1 MNKYIFFLLLS
12 FTALVFAGCSA
23 GVGVVDSN
31 STNSS
36 SSVNETLDLNESNYV
51 ELEID
56 SEFAA
61 QKENVSVDGQI
72 SSNGTV
78 VVESGNTT
86 ASASVDDSGTIVVES
101 NVDLSNV
108 PDVELTDWC
117 IPGQKIDNQVDAN
130 TSVSFV
136 ISGIE
141 IFKAEEYC
149 LSTGIVSAGGMDIP
163 TSIYAK
169 DVNSEFWV
177 VTEFFGQII
186 EKKIVA
192 NSQ

>member
-1 MNKYIFFLLLS
+1 MNKIFSFLLLS
-12 FTALVFAGCSA
+12 FMALIFAGCSA
-23 GVGVVDSN
+23 SVGVVDLN

-36 SSVNETLDLNESNYV
+36 FNVNETLDLNESNYV
-51 ELEID
+51 ELEVD
-56 SEFAA
+56 SEFAV
-61 QKENVSVDGQI
+61 ETEDVLVDGKI

-86 ASASVDDSGTIVVES
+86 ASASVDDDGTIVVES
-101 NVDLSNV
+101 NVDLSNLAEI
-108 PDVELTDWC
+108 ELASWC
-117 IPGQKIDNQVDAN
+117 ISGQVIEQQIDNS
-130 TSVSFV
+130 TYLSFV

-141 IFKAEEYC
+141 MFKGEEYC
-149 LSTGIVSAGGMDIP
+149 LSNGIVSAGGMDIP

-177 VTEFFGQII
+177 VTELFGQKI
-186 EKKIVA
+186 ERKIVT